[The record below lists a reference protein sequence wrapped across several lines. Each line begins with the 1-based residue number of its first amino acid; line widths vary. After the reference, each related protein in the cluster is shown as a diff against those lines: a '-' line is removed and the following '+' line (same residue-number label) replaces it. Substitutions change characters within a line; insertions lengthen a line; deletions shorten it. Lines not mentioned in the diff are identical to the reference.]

1 MALIFVTGNHYKYEE
16 IKRIAAKHGL
26 KVEMRD
32 VACREIQADELGE
45 VAGYSVKE
53 ACELIRK
60 PCFVEDA
67 GLFVQALRNFPGP
80 YSNYVFRKLGNGGL
94 LNLMA
99 KERNRRAEFRSAV
112 AYCEPGSEPVT
123 FEGRVLGKIAPAAS
137 GTHGF
142 GFDPIFIPDECDGR
156 TFAEMPTG
164 KKNELSH
171 RARASEA
178 FFKWYKQKKTV
189 RRYHGRRSR
198 ISKGS

>member
-16 IKRIAAKHGL
+16 IKRIAAKYGL
-26 KVEMRD
+26 KIEMRD

-45 VAGYSVKE
+45 VAGYSARE

-67 GLFVQALRNFPGP
+67 GLFVQALHNFPGP

-94 LNLMA
+94 LKLMA
-99 KERNRRAEFRSAV
+99 NERNRRAEFRSAI
-112 AYCEPGSEPVT
+112 AYCESDSEPMT
-123 FEGRVLGKIAPAAS
+123 FEGRVLGKIASVAV
-137 GTHGF
+137 GMHGF
-142 GFDPIFIPDECDGR
+142 GFDPIFVPDEGDGR
-156 TFAEMPTG
+156 TFAEMSTG

-178 FFKWYKQKKTV
+178 FFKWFKQKKTV
-189 RRYHGRRSR
+189 RRYRGRRSR

>member
-26 KVEMRD
+26 KIEMRD

-45 VAGYSVKE
+45 VSGYSVKE

-67 GLFVQALRNFPGP
+67 GLFVHALHNFPGP
-80 YSNYVFRKLGNGGL
+80 YSNYVFRKLGSGGML
-94 LNLMA
+94 KLMA
-99 KERNRRAEFRSAV
+99 NERDRRAEFRSSV

-123 FEGRVLGKIAPAAS
+123 FEGRAQGKIASGAK

-142 GFDPIFIPDECDGR
+142 GFDPIFIPDEGDGR

-171 RARASEA
+171 RALASEA
-178 FFKWYKQKKTV
+178 FFKWFKQRKTV
-189 RRYHGRRSR
+189 RRYHGRGSR
-198 ISKGS
+198 TPKGS